1 MRIMINEPDGRL
13 SGLVVG
19 ETIGVNY
26 DVYFKF
32 RDLNGKTG
40 EESIPL
46 LQGALDN
53 LSMDIKNDY
62 EVLIRERMQG
72 VLSNLL
78 ELAKNNPGGIWKV
91 S

>member
-1 MRIMINEPDGRL
+1 MRIMINEPDGRM

-40 EESIPL
+40 EKSISL
-46 LQGALDN
+46 LEEALDN
-53 LSMDIKNDY
+53 LSMDIENDY

-72 VLSNLL
+72 VLSSLL
-78 ELAKNNPGGIWKV
+78 ELAKKNPDGVWKV

>member
-1 MRIMINEPDGRL
+1 MKIMISEPDGRL
-13 SGLVVG
+13 SGLVIG

-26 DVYFKF
+26 ELYFKF

-40 EESIPL
+40 EESISVL
-46 LQGALDN
+46 EKALN
-53 LSMDIKNDY
+53 SLSMDIENDY

-78 ELAKNNPGGIWKV
+78 ELAKKNPGGIWKV

>member
-1 MRIMINEPDGRL
+1 MRIMINEPDGRM
-13 SGLVVG
+13 SGLIIG

-26 DVYFKF
+26 DPYFKF

-40 EESIPL
+40 EESISML
-46 LQGALDN
+46 EKALDS
-53 LSMDIKNDY
+53 LSMDIENDY
-62 EVLIRERMQG
+62 EMLIRERMQG

-78 ELAKNNPGGIWKV
+78 DLAKNNPGGIWKV